1 VVINPLLPKARF
13 AEARGMSVRSLDRKV
28 RQRLIPRGE
37 PIDEVRV
44 GWRAS
49 LVAMSLEELKALAE
63 AQGDGGRQPRSDNMR
78 RVGAR
83 GGRRARQSCR
93 EVDA

>member
-1 VVINPLLPKARF
+1 MDINPLLPKARF

-28 RQRLIPRGE
+28 KMGLIPRGE
-37 PIDEVRV
+37 PIDEIRV

-63 AQGDGGRQPRSDNMR
+63 AQGDGGHAPRSDPMR
-78 RVGAR
+78 HIGAKG
-83 GGRRARQSCR
+83 GGRARPR
-93 EVDA
+93 P